1 MPIPLLESDKLECIH
16 KGKVLLQS
24 SISNLLSINN
34 AGAITL
40 QDLSQANIIGC
51 QNQILGVPAPCTKLI
66 ISTPESITSTLLEV
80 NKEKIVLTEYI
91 NQVLTDKGSPLSL
104 QESPKAKG
112 LCEIEQTLDSN
123 NPHNTSTESSTA
135 INATNTNTNNTIDS
149 NMQDN
154 VTENNTNSQQTK
166 QIQEKQILEM
176 YYSYG
181 ENKQKLD
188 SISKHTDDINLHI
201 ITQGYE
207 NGEIMDLTLE
217 FQGESF
223 QTSATI
229 QDNQVIIINI
239 LNKV

>member
-40 QDLSQANIIGC
+40 QDLAQAKILGC
-51 QNQILGVPAPCTKLI
+51 QNQILGVSAPCTKLI
-66 ISTPESITSTLLEV
+66 ISIPESITSTLLEV

-91 NQVLTDKGSPLSL
+91 NQVLTDKGSPLFL

-123 NPHNTSTESSTA
+123 NPHNANTESSTA
-135 INATNTNTNNTIDS
+135 INATNTNANAKDS

-154 VTENNTNSQQTK
+154 ATENNTNSQQTK
-166 QIQEKQILEM
+166 QIQEKQVLEM

-207 NGEIMDLTLE
+207 NGEIIDATLE

-223 QTSATI
+223 RISATI

>member
-40 QDLSQANIIGC
+40 QDLAQAKILGC
-51 QNQILGVPAPCTKLI
+51 QNQILGVSAPCTKLI
-66 ISTPESITSTLLEV
+66 ISIPESITSTLLEV

-91 NQVLTDKGSPLSL
+91 NQVLTDKGSPLFL

-123 NPHNTSTESSTA
+123 NPHNANTESSTA
-135 INATNTNTNNTIDS
+135 INATNTNANAKDS

-154 VTENNTNSQQTK
+154 ATENNTNFQQTK

-207 NGEIMDLTLE
+207 NGEIVDVTLE

-229 QDNQVIIINI
+229 QDNQAIIINI

>member
-16 KGKVLLQS
+16 KGKVLLKS
-24 SISNLLSINN
+24 SIGNLLSINN

-40 QDLSQANIIGC
+40 QDLAQANIIGC
-51 QNQILGVPAPCTKLI
+51 QNQILGVPTPCTKLI

-112 LCEIEQTLDSN
+112 LFEIEQTLDSN
-123 NPHNTSTESSTA
+123 NPHNTSTEST
-135 INATNTNTNNTIDS
+135 ATNTNTNNAKDS

-154 VTENNTNSQQTK
+154 LTENNTNSQQTK

-229 QDNQVIIINI
+229 QDNQATITN
-239 LNKV
+239 LLKDLKE